1 MAKKIKKMPSKIKVG
16 YFDYIV
22 KENKDLVTD
31 MGQTKL
37 DKLLIEV
44 DTCYPDQIVK
54 ETLLH
59 ECLHAVLKDTF
70 IFNDE
75 VEEKLVTMISP
86 MLMSLIVD
94 NPELKS
100 YLFD

>member
-31 MGQTKL
+31 MGQIKL